1 MTQYFLTM
9 PHDSAAEP
17 TMESMQAFDPE
28 ELAAVMA
35 AVDEFNTALED
46 SGAFRFAGGLHPPST
61 AKTVDA
67 SAGETRVL
75 DEPFVE
81 APAYVGGFWVIEAA
95 DEAAAVEWATRA
107 SRAVRTPIE
116 VRALQDAPEV

>member
-1 MTQYFLTM
+1 MTKYFLTV

-17 TMESMQAFDPE
+17 TMATMDPA
-28 ELAAVMA
+28 ELEAVFAAVG
-35 AVDEFNTALED
+35 EFNAALEEA
-46 SGAFRFAGGLHPPST
+46 GALLFAGGLYPPST

-67 SAGETRVL
+67 SSGEPRVL

-95 DEAAAVEWATRA
+95 DEAEAVAWTTRA
-107 SRAVRTPIE
+107 AIALQGRIE
-116 VRALQDAPEV
+116 VRALQEAPEA